1 MEIDNIIFQFNLD
14 KAIYSSKASC
24 RDEQINDISYCINR
38 FQKMTQDPMEIRCTV
53 PLSSAIMLTV
63 FHSFPVLNFF
73 PCGEHDPYPFCGAMY
88 AVRI

>member
-1 MEIDNIIFQFNLD
+1 MKIDNIIFQLNLD
-14 KAIYSSKASC
+14 KAINSSKASC
-24 RDEQINDISYCINR
+24 RDEQINDISYYVNR
-38 FQKMTQDPMEIRCTV
+38 FQNMTQDPMEI

-73 PCGEHDPYPFCGAMY
+73 PCGERDPYPFCGAMY